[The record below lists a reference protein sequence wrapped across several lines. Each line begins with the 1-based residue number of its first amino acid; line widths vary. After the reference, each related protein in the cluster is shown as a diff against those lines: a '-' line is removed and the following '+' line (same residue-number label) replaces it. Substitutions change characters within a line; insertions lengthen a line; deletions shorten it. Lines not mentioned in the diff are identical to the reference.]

1 MLEKKIVVKEVY
13 EAMINSYDPDKEEFY
28 NILWKLPVPS
38 ETKGLVWRLAHD
50 RLQTKDNLH
59 KRLILPPGFQVQ
71 CVMRMVWTRC
81 YVWIGDIRVL
91 PANYLM
97 HFWQHLGG
105 IDGNKAKL
113 VWGAVWVS
121 IVWSIWKLRNDIIFN
136 NAACNLQS
144 LIDESRYRA
153 WLWCKTYVKDFNF
166 TLYVWCMDPVNCI
179 S

>member
-71 CVMRMVWTRC
+71 CVMRMLNTFSLDVNLHLRC
-81 YVWIGDIRVL
+81 G
-91 PANYLM
+91 
-97 HFWQHLGG
+97 LGAMYG
-105 IDGNKAKL
+105 SGTS
-113 VWGAVWVS
+113 GCCQQ
-121 IVWSIWKLRNDIIFN
+121 II
-136 NAACNLQS
+136 
-144 LIDESRYRA
+144 
-153 WLWCKTYVKDFNF
+153 
-166 TLYVWCMDPVNCI
+166 
-179 S
+179 